1 MNDTEKFSKACCSGS
16 CRLKFQ
22 SMVKAFNGLL
32 IDFACIRRSLGLH
45 FNLHL
50 ILFSLPK
57 QSLTSSLSFPWL
69 ISHQRSWPDPVT
81 LSRVPWLNAD
91 DLLFSLTRVLVVFK
105 FQVAL
110 AAE

>member
-1 MNDTEKFSKACCSGS
+1 MNDTEKSSKACCSGS

-32 IDFACIRRSLGLH
+32 IDFACLRRSLGLH

-57 QSLTSSLSFPWL
+57 QSLISSLSFPWL
-69 ISHQRSWPDPVT
+69 ISHQRSRPDPVT
-81 LSRVPWLNAD
+81 LLIGGKRKETGWFN
-91 DLLFSLTRVLVVFK
+91 
-105 FQVAL
+105 L
-110 AAE
+110 ARHQTEI